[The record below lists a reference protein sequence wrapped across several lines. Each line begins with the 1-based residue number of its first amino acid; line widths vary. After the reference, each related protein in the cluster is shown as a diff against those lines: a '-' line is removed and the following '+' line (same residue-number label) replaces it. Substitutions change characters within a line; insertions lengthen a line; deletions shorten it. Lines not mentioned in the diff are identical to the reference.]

1 MDGSRTSWPAQSP
14 LWGTRSGCDV
24 GHCYGVTSPQEK
36 TWRAGRFWWDCP
48 EPGNAG
54 ADPLRAVVFDLDALS
69 DLDTDG
75 HRVVFNA
82 AFAALDLPIQWSV
95 ARYRQ
100 LLALKD
106 PRQRVTA
113 ELRKRCVGT
122 ECDVLAELLADE
134 ICMTKEMMFEEMILD
149 AGLTPR
155 AGLVDLVMDAFA
167 ADIPVGVVSGGRRS
181 WVEPL
186 VRQLVGEGLVETVV
200 TADDVSPDTE
210 LYRHALAELG
220 VPPHEALAVTGS
232 AAGLR
237 TANSAGLATVL
248 IDQDAADGRSRP
260 AAAVRADYAGA
271 DDALRLATCRRLHAQ
286 WWAQHSPSAA

>member
-1 MDGSRTSWPAQSP
+1 MT
-14 LWGTRSGCDV
+14 T
-24 GHCYGVTSPQEK
+24 PQEK

-48 EPGNAG
+48 QPGDAR
-54 ADPLRAVVFDLDALS
+54 AFPLRAVIFDLDALS
-69 DLDTDG
+69 DVDTDG

-82 AFAALDLPIQWSV
+82 AFAALGLPIEWSV

-100 LLALKD
+100 LLTLHD
-106 PRQRVTA
+106 QRQRVTA

-149 AGLTPR
+149 AGLAPR
-155 AGLVDLVMDAFA
+155 PGLVDLVMDAYA
-167 ADIPVGVVSGGRRS
+167 ADVPVSVVSSGRRS

-200 TADDVSPDTE
+200 TADDVSPDAE
-210 LYRHALAELG
+210 LYRHALGELG
-220 VPPHEALAVTGS
+220 VAAHDALAVTGS

-237 TANSAGLATVL
+237 AANATGLATVL
-248 IDQDAADGRSRP
+248 IDPDAADGRNRP

-271 DDALRLATCRRLHAQ
+271 DDALRLATCQRLHAQ
-286 WWAQHSPSAA
+286 WWAQHSTSAA